1 MKRTL
6 AAAALAALAAVA
18 LAEDAPDFAGT
29 IVSKKLAPASGKRK
43 VLAVLWDPKRPDH
56 PAPPA
61 AAIDALLFGE
71 KSSVAGW
78 FQENSRGKLSIE
90 RAGCLGWYP
99 AQKPADHYW
108 TTSEETDPRDSDGDG
123 WLNGHTEKWAEA
135 IRRAA
140 QDVRLASFDANKDGV
155 LTPDELAILVVI
167 PQKGPFGTNRSPAG
181 KEAPHWEPLVVDGVK
196 VPVIAEW
203 YTGDPPNL
211 GAPAHELCHLLLGA
225 PDMYMT
231 GPWPF
236 AAGIY
241 SLMDLSY
248 STTHLD
254 PFEKL
259 KLGWLDPEPIS
270 VACER
275 ELPDVE
281 TTGKALIL
289 WDPRRGPGEY
299 FIVENRWRGTSY
311 DAGIV
316 RVGVGI
322 PQDGLAV
329 WHVAEDPKVF
339 DRALQLPPTGAE
351 GDWGRRGIRL
361 IRKNG
366 GGLYDDARALIGREG
381 DKIEDRD
388 GPAKLVWLDGVPS
401 GFSITLSSAPGP
413 KVRVKIG
420 KTRKWM

>member
-1 MKRTL
+1 MRVALLL
-6 AAAALAALAAVA
+6 ATALASIS

-29 IVSKKLAPASGKRK
+29 IATKKLAHADGKRK
-43 VLAVLWDPKRPDH
+43 VLAILWDPKRAGE

-71 KSSVAGW
+71 RSSVAGW
-78 FQENSRGKLSIE
+78 FRENSGGKLTIE
-90 RAGCLGWYP
+90 RAGVLGWYP
-99 AQKPADHYW
+99 AKKPADHYW
-108 TTSEETDPRDSDGDG
+108 NTTEERDPRDSDGDG
-123 WLNGHTEKWAEA
+123 WLNGHVEKWAEA
-135 IRRAA
+135 IQRAA
-140 QDVRLASFDANKDGV
+140 QDVKLSSFDTNKDGV

-167 PQKGPFGTNRSPAG
+167 PQSKPFGTNRSPAG
-181 KEAPHWEPLVVDGVK
+181 REAPHWEPLVVDGVK
-196 VPVIAEW
+196 IPVIAEW

-259 KLGWLDPEPIS
+259 KLGWLEPDVVS
-270 VACER
+270 TACER
-275 ELPDVE
+275 DLADVE
-281 TTGKALIL
+281 TRRKALVL
-289 WDPRRGPGEY
+289 WDPRHGPSEY
-299 FIVENRWRGTSY
+299 FLVENRWRAGSY

-316 RVGVGI
+316 RVGVGL

-329 WHVAEDPKVF
+329 WHVIEDPKAF
-339 DRALQLPPTGAE
+339 DTALQLPPTGGE

-361 IRKNG
+361 IRRNG
-366 GGLYDDARALIGREG
+366 GMLYDDGRALLDHPG
-381 DKIEDRD
+381 DSIDDRK
-388 GPAKLVWLDGVPS
+388 GSARLVWLDGTPS
-401 GFSITLSSAPGP
+401 GFSVTLLGPPGP
-413 KVRVKIG
+413 TVRVKIG
-420 KTRKWM
+420 KNRKYL